1 MDVLRV
7 LAVLVAA
14 LFVLGAPGLPT
25 VLALRLRPLTAL
37 AVVTPVSAVLIAASA
52 ELGHLLSIPWTVLS
66 PLVLGL
72 VLGGLLWSAGIG
84 RRRSRHTHRAG
95 AAPEPVAHDAAE
107 HRVTAEDADGAAA
120 DGADAATPDAQT
132 PDAAHD
138 TEGAASSTSTATAA
152 ATTTATATTTTD
164 VPGTALGR
172 ALATRRGRAA
182 TILLGLAI
190 GGGYILLRA
199 LDMMGGLFRVNQS
212 YDNVFHLNAVRH
224 ILRLGDGSAW
234 TVGGMTTLPG
244 EETFYP
250 ALWHQ
255 TVSLVVQLSGQDIVL
270 ASNLVMLLLGTTV
283 WPLALMALVR
293 TGTNA
298 GPAGWL
304 AAGALAGVASDFP
317 LKMMSWGVLLPY
329 LYSLAM
335 MPLVLML
342 IVHLVRLAPDGEQ
355 RLTGGQ
361 LGVLIPAVFG
371 AVALAHPQGVFV
383 ALVMGVP
390 MMVWA
395 VLATATDLVR
405 RRPRAGI
412 RLAVLVPLTAL
423 VIVVGHDI
431 WYRFRPVEASAAVWG
446 PSASTQEAIGQVL
459 TLVPHASPIWLPL
472 GVILALCA
480 LAVLIGSRS
489 RWLLPAFLAAG
500 ALSVAVRSLPVDDL
514 RYELTGNWYSDNN
527 RITVMLA
534 TAAVPLLA
542 VGLDVL
548 LRWAA
553 RLLPVLRGTAGAVL
567 AVALCLAIIA
577 VGHFSPSTEASR
589 WYLEREWRNDNLLS
603 DDERALLLMLPEV
616 VPEDAVIATNAWNG
630 SSLAYAISD
639 REVLN
644 TFMSF
649 QAEDEVHLLN
659 GHLDDAQSDPEVCDA
674 AEDLGVD
681 YALDFGPKEIHG
693 RSATYTGL
701 NEISETGAA
710 EVVLQVGDAKLLR
723 MLPCRGTD
731 GSMNG

>member
-1 MDVLRV
+1 
-7 LAVLVAA
+7 
-14 LFVLGAPGLPT
+14 
-25 VLALRLRPLTAL
+25 
-37 AVVTPVSAVLIAASA
+37 
-52 ELGHLLSIPWTVLS
+52 
-66 PLVLGL
+66 
-72 VLGGLLWSAGIG
+72 
-84 RRRSRHTHRAG
+84 
-95 AAPEPVAHDAAE
+95 
-107 HRVTAEDADGAAA
+107 DGAAA

-138 TEGAASSTSTATAA
+138 TQGAASSTSTATAA
-152 ATTTATATTTTD
+152 ATTTATATTTTG
-164 VPGTALGR
+164 VPETALGR

>member
-84 RRRSRHTHRAG
+84 RRRSRHTHRVG
-95 AAPEPVAHDAAE
+95 APEPVAHDAAE
-107 HRVTAEDADGAAA
+107 DGDDTAA
-120 DGADAATPDAQT
+120 DGADAATPDSQT
-132 PDAAHD
+132 VDAAHD

-152 ATTTATATTTTD
+152 ATNTATATTTTG
-164 VPGTALGR
+164 VPETALGR
-172 ALATRRGRAA
+172 ALGTRRGRAA

-304 AAGALAGVASDFP
+304 AAGALAGVASAFP
-317 LKMMSWGVLLPY
+317 LSMMSWGVLLPY
-329 LYSLAM
+329 LYSLSM

-361 LGVLIPAVFG
+361 LGVLVPAVSG

-412 RLAVLVPLTAL
+412 RLALLVPLTAL

-431 WYRFRPVEASAAVWG
+431 WHRFRPVEASAAVWG
-446 PSASTQEAIGQVL
+446 PNATTEEAIWQTL
-459 TLVPHASPIWLPL
+459 TLAPNATPIWLPL
-472 GVILALCA
+472 GVLVALCV

-489 RWLLPAFLAAG
+489 RWLVIAFLAAG
-500 ALSVAVRSLPVDDL
+500 ALSVATRSLPVDDL

-542 VGLDVL
+542 VGLDLL

-577 VGHFSPSTEASR
+577 VGYFSPSTEVSET
-589 WYLEREWRNDNLLS
+589 YLEREWRSDNLLS

-659 GHLDDAQSDPEVCDA
+659 GHLDDAQRDPEVCDA

>member
-107 HRVTAEDADGAAA
+107 HRVAAEDADGAAA

-138 TEGAASSTSTATAA
+138 TQGAASSTSTATAA
-152 ATTTATATTTTD
+152 ATTTATATTTTG
-164 VPGTALGR
+164 VPETALGR

-234 TVGGMTTLPG
+234 TVGGMTALPG

-681 YALDFGPKEIHG
+681 YALDFGPKEIHD

>member
-120 DGADAATPDAQT
+120 DGADAATPDA
-132 PDAAHD
+132 AHD
-138 TEGAASSTSTATAA
+138 TGGAASSTSTATAA
-152 ATTTATATTTTD
+152 ATTTATATTTSD

>member
-120 DGADAATPDAQT
+120 DGADAATPDA
-132 PDAAHD
+132 AHD
-138 TEGAASSTSTATAA
+138 TGGAASSTSTATAA
-152 ATTTATATTTTD
+152 ATTSATTTTD

-182 TILLGLAI
+182 TILLGLVI

-234 TVGGMTTLPG
+234 TVGGMTALPG

-371 AVALAHPQGVFV
+371 AVALAHPQGVFA

-577 VGHFSPSTEASR
+577 VGYFSPSTEVSKR
-589 WYLEREWRNDNLLS
+589 YLEREWRNDNLLS

>member
-1 MDVLRV
+1 MDALRV

-107 HRVTAEDADGAAA
+107 HRVAAEDADGAAA

-138 TEGAASSTSTATAA
+138 TQGAASSTSTATAA
-152 ATTTATATTTTD
+152 ATTTATATTTTG
-164 VPGTALGR
+164 VPEIALGR

-293 TGTNA
+293 TGTTA

-304 AAGALAGVASDFP
+304 AAGALAGVASAFP
-317 LKMMSWGVLLPY
+317 LSMMSWGVLLPY
-329 LYSLAM
+329 LYSLSM

-361 LGVLIPAVFG
+361 LGVLVPAVFG

-423 VIVVGHDI
+423 VIVIGYDI
-431 WYRFRPVEASAAVWG
+431 WYRFRPVEASAAVWD
-446 PSASTQEAIGQVL
+446 PNATTEEAIWQTL
-459 TLVPHASPIWLPL
+459 TLAPNATPIWLPL
-472 GVILALCA
+472 GVLVALCA

-489 RWLLPAFLAAG
+489 RWLVIAFLAAG
-500 ALSVAVRSLPVDDL
+500 ALSVATRSLPVDDL

-542 VGLDVL
+542 VGLDLL

-577 VGHFSPSTEASR
+577 VGYFSPSTDMSKT
-589 WYLEREWRNDNLLS
+589 YLEREWRSDNLLS

-659 GHLDDAQSDPEVCDA
+659 GHLDDAQTDPEVCDA
-674 AEDLGVD
+674 AEELGVD
-681 YALDFGPKEIHG
+681 YALDFGPKELHD

>member
-107 HRVTAEDADGAAA
+107 HRVAAEDADGAAA
-120 DGADAATPDAQT
+120 DGADAATPDA
-132 PDAAHD
+132 AHD
-138 TEGAASSTSTATAA
+138 TGGAASSTSTATAA

-659 GHLDDAQSDPEVCDA
+659 GHLDDAQTDPEVCDA

-681 YALDFGPKEIHG
+681 YALDFGPQEIHG

>member
-84 RRRSRHTHRAG
+84 RRRSRHTHRA
-95 AAPEPVAHDAAE
+95 AAPEPVAQDTAE
-107 HRVTAEDADGAAA
+107 HRVAAEDADDRAES
-120 DGADAATPDAQT
+120 GADTEAPDART
-132 PDAAHD
+132 ADAAHD
-138 TEGAASSTSTATAA
+138 TEGTAAPATTATAA
-152 ATTTATATTTTD
+152 ATTTATAATTTG
-164 VPGTALGR
+164 VPETALGR
-172 ALATRRGRAA
+172 LLATRRGRAV

-304 AAGALAGVASDFP
+304 AAGALAGVASAFP
-317 LKMMSWGVLLPY
+317 LSMMSWGVLLPY
-329 LYSLAM
+329 LYSLSV

-342 IVHLVRLAPDGEQ
+342 IVHLVRLAPDGGQ

-361 LGVLIPAVFG
+361 LGVLMPAVFG

-423 VIVVGHDI
+423 VIVVGHHI
-431 WYRFRPVEASAAVWG
+431 WYRFRPVEASAAVWD
-446 PSASTQEAIGQVL
+446 PNATTEEAIWQTL
-459 TLVPHASPIWLPL
+459 TLAPNATPIWLPL
-472 GVILALCA
+472 GVLVALCA

-489 RWLLPAFLAAG
+489 RWLVIAFLAAG

-542 VGLDVL
+542 VGVDVL

-553 RLLPVLRGTAGAVL
+553 RLLPVLRGTVGAVL

-577 VGHFSPSTEASR
+577 VGHFSPSTEVSKR
-589 WYLEREWRNDNLLS
+589 YLEREWRSDNLLS
-603 DDERALLLMLPEV
+603 DDERTLLLMLPEV

-659 GHLDDAQSDPEVCDA
+659 GHLDDAQRDPEVCDA
-674 AEDLGVD
+674 ADDLGVD
-681 YALDFGPKEIHG
+681 YALDFGPKELHD

>member
-120 DGADAATPDAQT
+120 DGADAATPDA
-132 PDAAHD
+132 AHD
-138 TEGAASSTSTATAA
+138 TGGAASSTSTATAA
-152 ATTTATATTTTD
+152 ATTSATTTTD

-182 TILLGLAI
+182 TILLGLVI

-371 AVALAHPQGVFV
+371 AVALAHPQGVFA

-577 VGHFSPSTEASR
+577 VGYFSPSTEVSKR
-589 WYLEREWRNDNLLS
+589 YLEREWRNDNLLS

>member
-120 DGADAATPDAQT
+120 DGADAATPDA
-132 PDAAHD
+132 AHD
-138 TEGAASSTSTATAA
+138 TGGAASSTSTATAA
-152 ATTTATATTTTD
+152 ATTTATATTTSD

-182 TILLGLAI
+182 TILLGLVI

-361 LGVLIPAVFG
+361 LGVLMPAVFG

>member
-1 MDVLRV
+1 
-7 LAVLVAA
+7 
-14 LFVLGAPGLPT
+14 
-25 VLALRLRPLTAL
+25 
-37 AVVTPVSAVLIAASA
+37 
-52 ELGHLLSIPWTVLS
+52 
-66 PLVLGL
+66 
-72 VLGGLLWSAGIG
+72 
-84 RRRSRHTHRAG
+84 
-95 AAPEPVAHDAAE
+95 
-107 HRVTAEDADGAAA
+107 
-120 DGADAATPDAQT
+120 
-132 PDAAHD
+132 
-138 TEGAASSTSTATAA
+138 
-152 ATTTATATTTTD
+152 
-164 VPGTALGR
+164 
-172 ALATRRGRAA
+172 
-182 TILLGLAI
+182 
-190 GGGYILLRA
+190 
-199 LDMMGGLFRVNQS
+199 MMGGLFRVNQS

>member
-107 HRVTAEDADGAAA
+107 HRVAAEDADGAAA
-120 DGADAATPDAQT
+120 DGADAATPDA
-132 PDAAHD
+132 AHD
-138 TEGAASSTSTATAA
+138 TGGAASSTSTATAA
-152 ATTTATATTTTD
+152 ATTTATATTTSD

-182 TILLGLAI
+182 TILLGLVI

-659 GHLDDAQSDPEVCDA
+659 GHLDDAQTDPEVCDA

>member
-138 TEGAASSTSTATAA
+138 TQGAASSTSTATAA
-152 ATTTATATTTTD
+152 ATTTATATTTTG
-164 VPGTALGR
+164 VPETALGR

-577 VGHFSPSTEASR
+577 VGYFSPSTEVSKR
-589 WYLEREWRNDNLLS
+589 YLEREWRNDNLLS

>member
-84 RRRSRHTHRAG
+84 RSRSRHTHRAG
-95 AAPEPVAHDAAE
+95 APEPVAQDSAE
-107 HRVTAEDADGAAA
+107 HRVAAEDADDTAES
-120 DGADAATPDAQT
+120 GADTEAPDSRTA
-132 PDAAHD
+132 DAAHD
-138 TEGAASSTSTATAA
+138 TEGTAAPATTATAA
-152 ATTTATATTTTD
+152 ATTSAATTTG
-164 VPGTALGR
+164 VPETALGR

-304 AAGALAGVASDFP
+304 AAGALAGVATDFP

-390 MMVWA
+390 MMAWA

-405 RRPRAGI
+405 RRPCAGI

-577 VGHFSPSTEASR
+577 VGYFSPSTEVSKR
-589 WYLEREWRNDNLLS
+589 YLEREWRNDNLLS

-616 VPEDAVIATNAWNG
+616 VPEDAVIATNPWNG

-659 GHLDDAQSDPEVCDA
+659 GHLDDAQEDPVVCDA
-674 AEDLGVD
+674 VEELDVE
-681 YALDFGPKEIHG
+681 YALDFGPEEIHG
-693 RSATYTGL
+693 KSATYTGL

-710 EVVLQVGDAKLLR
+710 EVVLQLGDAKLLR

>member
-1 MDVLRV
+1 V

-37 AVVTPVSAVLIAASA
+37 AVVTPVSAVLMAASA

-95 AAPEPVAHDAAE
+95 APEPVAQDSAE
-107 HRVTAEDADGAAA
+107 HRVAAEDADDTAES
-120 DGADAATPDAQT
+120 GADTEAPDART
-132 PDAAHD
+132 ADAAHD
-138 TEGAASSTSTATAA
+138 TEGTAAPATTATAA
-152 ATTTATATTTTD
+152 ATTSAATTTG
-164 VPGTALGR
+164 VPETALGR
-172 ALATRRGRAA
+172 LLATRRGRAA

-234 TVGGMTTLPG
+234 TVGGMTSLPG
-244 EETFYP
+244 NKSYYP

-255 TVSLVVQLSGQDIVL
+255 TVSLVVQSSGQEIIL
-270 ASNLVMLLLGTTV
+270 ASNVVMLLLGTLV

-293 TGTNA
+293 TGTSA
-298 GPAGWL
+298 GPVGWM
-304 AAGALAGVASDFP
+304 AAGALAGVTSAFP
-317 LKMMSWGVLLPY
+317 LSMMSWGILLPY
-329 LYSLAM
+329 LFSLTM

-342 IVHLVRLAPDGEQ
+342 IVHLVGLAPTGEQ
-355 RLTGGQ
+355 RLGGRQ
-361 LGVLIPAVFG
+361 LVVLLPAVCG

-383 ALVMGVP
+383 ALVICIPV
-390 MMVWA
+390 MVWA
-395 VLATATDLVR
+395 TFAAAGDLVR
-405 RRPRAGI
+405 RRPRDGR
-412 RLAVLVPLTAL
+412 RLVAVGALTA
-423 VIVVGHDI
+423 VAVVVALDGWH
-431 WYRFRPVEASAAVWG
+431 RFRPPLTSAVWE
-446 PSASTQEAIGQVL
+446 PNATLLQALGQTVSL
-459 TLVPHASPIWLPL
+459 APNATPAWLPL
-472 GVILALCA
+472 GVVVVALTSA
-480 LAVLIGSRS
+480 ALIGSRS
-489 RWLLPAFLAAG
+489 RWLVIAFVAAG
-500 ALSVAVRSLPVDDL
+500 AMSVATRATPVGDL
-514 RYELTGNWYSDNN
+514 RYLLTGNWYSDNN

-548 LRWAA
+548 LRWAE

-577 VGHFSPSTEASR
+577 VGYFSPSTEVSR
-589 WYLEREWRNDNLLS
+589 TYLEREWRSDDLLS

-639 REVLN
+639 RQVLN
-644 TFMSF
+644 IYMGF
-649 QAEDEVHLLN
+649 QAEPKVHLLN
-659 GHLDDAQSDPEVCDA
+659 AELDDAATNPEVCDA
-674 AEDLGVD
+674 ADELHVD
-681 YALDFGPKEIHG
+681 YALDFGPKELHG

>member
-107 HRVTAEDADGAAA
+107 HRVAAEDADGAAA
-120 DGADAATPDAQT
+120 DGADAATPDA
-132 PDAAHD
+132 AHD
-138 TEGAASSTSTATAA
+138 TGGAASSTSTATAA

-182 TILLGLAI
+182 TILLGLVI

-234 TVGGMTTLPG
+234 TVGGMTALPG

-361 LGVLIPAVFG
+361 LGVLIPGVFG
-371 AVALAHPQGVFV
+371 AVALAHPQGVFA

>member
-138 TEGAASSTSTATAA
+138 TQGAASSTSTATAA
-152 ATTTATATTTTD
+152 ATTSATTTTD

-182 TILLGLAI
+182 TILLGLVI

-371 AVALAHPQGVFV
+371 AVALAHPQGVFA

-577 VGHFSPSTEASR
+577 VGYFSPSTEVSKR
-589 WYLEREWRNDNLLS
+589 YLEREWRNDNLLS